1 MKSDIKETNITEA
14 LRSIASVMKQKV
26 IVFLISDFMDSDYI
40 QNLKIVARKHDIT
53 GVRIYDKNEV
63 QIPSLGVVQMV
74 D

>member
-1 MKSDIKETNITEA
+1 
-14 LRSIASVMKQKV
+14 
-26 IVFLISDFMDSDYI
+26 MDSDYI